1 MQIFWDYKERSTI
14 FSFGSIVTLYHLK
27 YMYSPAISAYSAVR
41 YVFWN
46 IIYSLQELNCT
57 TVWDSWCTSLS
68 FGCFVLVFLSFLLL
82 SARKTCALWRGGH
95 GTDIGRPAT
104 GGLLESEASK
114 QHRVKSFLLFLPDG
128 PRKHI
133 ILIYCFLSCAILA
146 CKLGLHNHTLYSID
160 ITILTSSRKI
170 FLELLA
176 FPQIRKMRILE
187 GATPPCC

>member
-1 MQIFWDYKERSTI
+1 MQIFWDYEERSTI

-27 YMYSPAISAYSAVR
+27 YMYIHNILKYYIFSSRIELYHSLRRLVYLFE
-41 YVFWN
+41 FWM
-46 IIYSLQELNCT
+46 
-57 TVWDSWCTSLS
+57 
-68 FGCFVLVFLSFLLL
+68 FCFVFLSFLLL
-82 SARKTCALWRGGH
+82 LARKTCALWRGGH
-95 GTDIGRPAT
+95 GTDTGRPAT

-114 QHRVKSFLLFLPDG
+114 QHWVKSFLLFLPDG
-128 PRKHI
+128 PRKLI

-160 ITILTSSRKI
+160 ITVLTSSRKI